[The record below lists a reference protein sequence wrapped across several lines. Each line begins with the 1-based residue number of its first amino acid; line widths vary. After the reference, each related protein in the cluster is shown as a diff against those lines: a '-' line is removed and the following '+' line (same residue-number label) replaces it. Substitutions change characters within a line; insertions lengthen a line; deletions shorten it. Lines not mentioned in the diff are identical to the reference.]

1 MSPRAKRIICF
12 GIPLTTL
19 IGIIACFG
27 DDAVGASINPALAS
41 IGQAFPD
48 IPYSQILW
56 LYSLP
61 KIVIVPLTLIAGL
74 ITGRYVSYRVAAI
87 VGFGLIAFGGML
99 PTVLDDFW
107 LILASR
113 FILGIGLAIQAPIGP
128 ALVLQYFPDN
138 ERRATVLGIG
148 HGFINLYG
156 VITNL
161 LVGGLCDID
170 WHFAFLS
177 YGTIFIL
184 LILAILFVKE
194 PPAQGKSVLSASQVI
209 AEGTRKD
216 KEQVMLGDPNAQVEI
231 AAREE
236 EVDYEQVNVFKA
248 APKVVYVLVIVYCLT
263 LCVWGVAGL
272 NLSAVIQ
279 DRGFGTAS
287 TTGLVI
293 SLINLSGVISG
304 MLYGL
309 FSKCLKNYVMPFGY
323 FLMGGGGFIVYC
335 VSGSVWVLALGV
347 FLAGMANT
355 IIMTTFE
362 AAVGARCSKALISFG
377 MSLCMVASQLSGFI
391 TPFYESFIMDYLGFS
406 SYTAPVAASAVLLI
420 IGGAIMLMITV
431 ASNKKKSKL
440 QHV

>member
-1 MSPRAKRIICF
+1 MSQRAKRLICL

-61 KIVIVPLTLIAGL
+61 KIVIVPLTLAAGL
-74 ITGRYVSYRVAAI
+74 VTGRYVSYRTAAI
-87 VGFGLIAFGGML
+87 VGFGLIAVGGML
-99 PTVLDDFW
+99 PAFLDDFW
-107 LILASR
+107 LILGSR

-156 VITNL
+156 VVTNL

-170 WHFAFLS
+170 WHFAFFS
-177 YGTIFIL
+177 YGTIFVL
-184 LILAILFVKE
+184 LVLAVLFVKE
-194 PPAQGKSVLSASQVI
+194 PPALGTTSLSASEVI

-216 KEQVMLGDPNAQVEI
+216 KEQGMLGAPIEAAQI
-231 AAREE
+231 SARREE
-236 EVDYEQVNVFKA
+236 ESLEQVNVWKA
-248 APKVVYVLVIVYCLT
+248 APKVVYVLVVVYCLT

-272 NLSAVIQ
+272 NLSAVMQ
-279 DRGFGTAS
+279 ERGFGTAS
-287 TTGLVI
+287 TAGLVI

-304 MLYGL
+304 VLYGL
-309 FSKCLKNYVMPFGY
+309 LAKGLKNYVMPFGY
-323 FLMGGGGFIVYC
+323 FLMGGG
-335 VSGSVWVLALGV
+335 
-347 FLAGMANT
+347 
-355 IIMTTFE
+355 
-362 AAVGARCSKALISFG
+362 
-377 MSLCMVASQLSGFI
+377 
-391 TPFYESFIMDYLGFS
+391 S
-406 SYTAPVAASAVLLI
+406 SYIAFLEAYGSSRWACS
-420 IGGAIMLMITV
+420 
-431 ASNKKKSKL
+431 
-440 QHV
+440 